1 MSQFCITENLD
12 ELKDVLKHGN
22 LFDKSHFKQQQ
33 FLAVLEILWN
43 VAKNKDK
50 RCKKCFSKKTYKDV
64 KRHRRILKYL
74 FSKKKT
80 LDKRKIKFLDSNDQ
94 FKSFVKRAVKEF
106 FKNATKERK
115 TDTENKE

>member
-50 RCKKCFSKKTYKDV
+50 R
-64 KRHRRILKYL
+64 
-74 FSKKKT
+74 
-80 LDKRKIKFLDSNDQ
+80 
-94 FKSFVKRAVKEF
+94 
-106 FKNATKERK
+106 
-115 TDTENKE
+115 